1 MELELKLELKLK
13 LKLAVGGGGR
23 TSRATAGQ
31 QETERFPQHEK
42 RRQQSEGFVELGRCE
57 ASCGNGGLGG
67 GGDRENGH
75 DEKAREVMS
84 RGIGF

>member
-1 MELELKLELKLK
+1 MELELKLELELE
-13 LKLAVGGGGR
+13 LTVGGGGR
-23 TSRATAGQ
+23 TSRATTGQ

-57 ASCGNGGLGG
+57 VSCGNGGLGG

-75 DEKAREVMS
+75 DEIAREVMS
-84 RGIGF
+84 SGIEF